1 MKVLVLGTGTEYYP
15 ALKVLYCV
23 HAMGAYVETAG
34 FGIDI
39 LRYSRYSKHHT
50 LVNFCSGG
58 VPVPETQDWLC
69 RYVEENSFDI
79 VVPSDIES
87 ASFLAATK
95 NVCNHIQC
103 FPCSNAETLNTLN
116 NKWTFAE
123 ICHQHSLS
131 APTTVL
137 LESFDQLEEGL
148 FDEVGFPLIV
158 KPLEKD
164 GGKGVVRL
172 NSYKSLLE
180 YVQKNSPYSQF
191 PLIAQSFIPGHNI
204 DISILAADGQIL
216 CSTVQS
222 WINDVI
228 LEFTSNPDLYDIA
241 TRIIQEL
248 NYDGLAH
255 FDMRIDARTDKVY
268 VLECNPRAWNTIAA
282 SMWQGVNFIEAGIS
296 FVREGIVP
304 PMDKFAAQGRH
315 CLSGSSLLKQFFL
328 PFSGWQNIS
337 TGGIKAFL
345 HAARDPLPHI
355 VRKYQQ
361 LNHTSHSFE

>member
-1 MKVLVLGTGTEYYP
+1 M
-15 ALKVLYCV
+15 
-23 HAMGAYVETAG
+23 
-34 FGIDI
+34 
-39 LRYSRYSKHHT
+39 
-50 LVNFCSGG
+50 
-58 VPVPETQDWLC
+58 
-69 RYVEENSFDI
+69 
-79 VVPSDIES
+79 
-87 ASFLAATK
+87 ASTK
-95 NVCNHIQC
+95 NVCTHNIQC
-103 FPCSNAETLNTLN
+103 FPCSNAEALDTLH
-116 NKWTFAE
+116 NKWRFAE
-123 ICHQHSLS
+123 ICRQHSIPT
-131 APTTVL
+131 PTTIL
-137 LESFDQLEEGL
+137 LESVNQLEEGL

-158 KPLEKD
+158 KPLA
-164 GGKGVVRL
+164 GGGGHGVVRL

-180 YVQKNSPYSQF
+180 YVKKNAPGSQF
-191 PLIAQSFIPGHNI
+191 PLIAQSFIPGQNI
-204 DISILAADGQIL
+204 DISILATDGQIL

-222 WINDVI
+222 WINKGI

-315 CLSGSSLLKQFFL
+315 CLSGSLLKQFFL
-328 PFSGWQNIS
+328 PFAGWQNIS